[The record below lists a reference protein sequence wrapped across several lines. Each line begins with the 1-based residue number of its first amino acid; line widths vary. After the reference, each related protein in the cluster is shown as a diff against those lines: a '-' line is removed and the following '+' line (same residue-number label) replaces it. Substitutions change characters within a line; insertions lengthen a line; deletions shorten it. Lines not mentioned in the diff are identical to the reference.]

1 MKEMTCRAH
10 LQVTARGVDRDGW
23 RGEWAAGEDGEVGRF
38 EGSRPRVPV
47 FFFLFSSFPFLSYF
61 QVPFEFRIRIQTCI
75 KFILNLYCD
84 FKSINFGNI

>member
-1 MKEMTCRAH
+1 MRQREMARA
-10 LQVTARGVDRDGW
+10 VGGFGPAGVRMW
-23 RGEWAAGEDGEVGRF
+23 KWAELKVVGP
-38 EGSRPRVPV
+38 GSSFIV
-47 FFFLFSSFPFLSYF
+47 FLFLFPFLSYF